1 MDPVDQPD
9 DALRNGRAEAPAL
22 ERSAEKARAEL
33 AAVLVDL
40 SHAQEQLEGH
50 LVHQLL
56 AANEQLV
63 IDALRSRALAEV
75 AAERVSELTRS
86 TEFDALTGLPNR
98 LLLFDRLN
106 QALTHAKRHDGR
118 LGLMFVDLDGFKL
131 INDTLG
137 HKVGD
142 AVLCAVGRCLNECVR
157 QVDTVCRLG
166 GDEFV
171 VLLTEITQASDS
183 TLVAEKLLASL
194 AQLTQV
200 DGAPVQVSASI
211 GISVFPDDATD
222 LDALV
227 DCADQAM
234 YRCKRAGGGCHYFFS
249 APESAHDAM
258 GDASEASGNSSG
270 FDGLEE
276 SGDQRLSS
284 MQASVARQEAEIGE
298 LRRASA
304 NKDEFLSVLG
314 HELRNPL
321 APVITTL
328 DLMRLRAGGHETV
341 EHSTIRRHLTHVVR
355 LVDDLQDVA
364 KIATGKVD
372 LRLRP
377 TPIND
382 AILEAIAIAKPRLEE
397 RQQKFI
403 LQAAPETITCMA
415 DSVRLEQC
423 VANLLINATKYT
435 PPRGTITLST
445 RREGETAVISVA
457 DNGRGISAD
466 ALPRVFDLFFQERS
480 DVRQHE
486 PGLGVGLALVRSL
499 VGLHSGSVSVHSD
512 GLGTGSAFVIRLPVV
527 ASGETPAPQP
537 DSTSAACVEQAQ
549 GQRILIVDD
558 NYDAAD
564 SLAMLL
570 RLYGYE
576 VSVATHPIVALRM
589 VAKLKPDIALLDIGL
604 PEMDG
609 YELALQVRERHPD
622 LAVRLVAVSGYSQ
635 GHASGSH
642 EGSAFH
648 AHLIKPV
655 QIDELERVLRDC
667 APPSTT

>member
-1 MDPVDQPD
+1 MDPVDEPD
-9 DALRNGRAEAPAL
+9 DASLRKRRAETVAL
-22 ERSAEKARAEL
+22 EQRTAKARADL
-33 AAVLVDL
+33 DAVLADL
-40 SHAQEQLEGH
+40 SQAQEQLGSH
-50 LVHQLL
+50 RVHQLL

-63 IDALRSRALAEV
+63 IDAVRSRALAEA

-106 QALTHAKRHDGR
+106 QALTHAKRHDGK
-118 LGLMFVDLDGFKL
+118 LALMFIDLDGFKL

-137 HKVGD
+137 HQVGD
-142 AVLCAVGRCLNECVR
+142 AVLRAVGRCLNECVR

-171 VLLTEITQASDS
+171 VLLTEITQAADS
-183 TLVAEKLLASL
+183 TLVAEKLLDSL
-194 AQLTQV
+194 AQLGQV
-200 DGAPVQVSASI
+200 DGVPVQVSASI

-227 DCADQAM
+227 DCADKAM
-234 YRCKRAGGGCHYFFS
+234 YRCKRSGGGRHYFFS
-249 APESAHDAM
+249 APDSNLGTLSDSSEVSGIPLEAKGQAAM
-258 GDASEASGNSSG
+258 E
-270 FDGLEE
+270 
-276 SGDQRLSS
+276 QRLSS
-284 MQASVARQEAEIGE
+284 MQASVERQEAELDE
-298 LRRASA
+298 LRKASA

-328 DLMRLRAGGHETV
+328 DLMRLRAGGNETA
-341 EHSTIRRHLTHVVR
+341 EHSTIRRHLNHVVC

-364 KIATGKVD
+364 KIATGKVV

-377 TPIND
+377 MPIDD
-382 AILEAIAIAKPRLEE
+382 AVLEAIAIAKPLLEE
-397 RQQKFI
+397 RQQSFNFE
-403 LQAAPETITCMA
+403 AAPVTITCMV

-423 VANLLINATKYT
+423 ISNLLINATKYT

-445 RREGETAVISVA
+445 RQEGETAVISVA
-457 DNGRGISAD
+457 DNGRGISAG

-499 VGLHSGSVSVHSD
+499 VSLHSGTVSVHSE
-512 GLGTGSAFVIRLPVV
+512 GLGCGSEFIIRLPVLV
-527 ASGETPAPQP
+527 GGDTLPGRLEGISATVGERAPL
-537 DSTSAACVEQAQ
+537 
-549 GQRILIVDD
+549 QRILIVDD
-558 NYDAAD
+558 NYDVAD

-570 RLYGYE
+570 RLYGHE
-576 VSVATHPIVALRM
+576 VSVATHPAVALRL

-609 YELALQVRERHPD
+609 YELASQIRERHPG
-622 LAVRLVAVSGYSQ
+622 LPVTLVAVSGYSQ
-635 GHASGSH
+635 GHAPGSN
-642 EGSAFH
+642 EGSVFQ

-655 QIDELERVLRDC
+655 QIDELERVLREGR
-667 APPSTT
+667 PPSTT